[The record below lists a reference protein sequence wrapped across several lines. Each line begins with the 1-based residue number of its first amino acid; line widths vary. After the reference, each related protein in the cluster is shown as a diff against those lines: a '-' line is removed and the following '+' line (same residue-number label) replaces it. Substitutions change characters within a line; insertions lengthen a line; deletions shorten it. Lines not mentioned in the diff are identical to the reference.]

1 MVLSGFLIIILV
13 NVLIHARH
21 FDLQIETCSLQAGLH
36 IFQNNFFLGLVDWL
50 KKLPNMFY
58 NGFIFPFLCSIYNYI
73 STLLNC
79 CHHEGWKTEAIV
91 YQKKTSTCQGRERK
105 WQEKWVVY
113 SKMSSNLADWSPARK
128 LNGLVSFWPEALNEK
143 RQVIPLVT
151 TVPASWRRRRGTV
164 RGAGS

>member
-1 MVLSGFLIIILV
+1 M
-13 NVLIHARH
+13 
-21 FDLQIETCSLQAGLH
+21 FDYYTYECTYSCAYTWICKSETSSLQPGLH
-36 IFQNNFFLGLVDWL
+36 IFQNNFFLVDWL

-58 NGFIFPFLCSIYNYI
+58 NGFIFPFLCSIYRHFI
-73 STLLNC
+73 ELLPSWRLKDRSYCLAKEN
-79 CHHEGWKTEAIV
+79 V
-91 YQKKTSTCQGRERK
+91 NTSGKERK
-105 WQEKWVVY
+105 LQEKWVVY
-113 SKMSSNLADWSPARK
+113 SKMSSNLADWSTARK